1 MGHARELGRP
11 TYESLSN
18 AAAELRRVSETNVSD
33 HWLGSARAAVRTAA
47 VAIEQELGALAASDG
62 LSNKIT
68 DDEPRLIPSLEKLQA
83 SLSATLVELWEGAA
97 GGSAE
102 LGVLA
107 KRVQALAEQTF
118 SLIHELYTSSPAA
131 ID

>member
-11 TYESLSN
+11 TQESLSN
-18 AAAELRRVSETNVSD
+18 AAAELRRASEGPVSAQ
-33 HWLGSARAAVRTAA
+33 WLGAARGAVRAAA
-47 VAIEQELGALAASDG
+47 VAVEQELGALAASDG

-68 DDEPRLIPSLEKLQA
+68 DDEPRLLPALQKLQA
-83 SLSATLVELWEGAA
+83 TLSATLVELWEVRDA
-97 GGSAE
+97 GSDE
-102 LGVLA
+102 LASLG
-107 KRVQALAEQTF
+107 KRVQGLAEQTF